1 MISWRT
7 ALWGNTEE
15 VRFLLSG
22 EDKAQGGPLLRFQ
35 YLKGQLKRGQRL
47 SLHNEPQGEDKG
59 KWVKVATGEVSPKH
73 KFL

>member
-22 EDKAQGGPLLRFQ
+22 EDKAEGGPLLRFQ
-35 YLKGQLKRGQRL
+35 YLKGSSKEGRGFL
-47 SLHNEPQGEDKG
+47 FTVN
-59 KWVKVATGEVSPKH
+59 H
-73 KFL
+73 KEKTRGNG